1 MTCWLNK
8 LYLTEIIV
16 NYQQEAYRFYFC
28 RCIFDAAY
36 LVISLSRLFFCVSLS
51 RPELMQIFG
60 DETSICP
67 RTGRSPNPYRSGTEH
82 LWPFPGLSHQCR
94 TLKQML
100 HVYAAPFKWAVGS
113 SIWEAGWW
121 DAGRPGW
128 ILWRPDWCSF
138 HWSRLWRRL
147 FSKSASC
154 TLWPLWSRNSVWR
167 PKATKLNQEAQDN
180 TGPTSAVFTIEPIFW
195 LPLLNFNHYVFT
207 LNISNMK

>member
-28 RCIFDAAY
+28 RWIFDAAY
-36 LVISLSRLFFCVSLS
+36 LVFSLSRLFFCVSLS

-60 DETSICP
+60 GETSICP

-128 ILWRPDWCSF
+128 LLWRPDWCSF
-138 HWSRLWRRL
+138 HWSRLWRRP
-147 FSKSASC
+147 FSKSAFC
-154 TLWPLWSRNSVWR
+154 TLFVSTDKKNGNNNSSDNVEICPSPR
-167 PKATKLNQEAQDN
+167 SVQNNQ
-180 TGPTSAVFTIEPIFW
+180 I
-195 LPLLNFNHYVFT
+195 
-207 LNISNMK
+207 